1 MTAPLRRSALV
12 LAALALGGCGLFG
25 TSRAPDAEMPGAEP
39 PSRLVTVEMAGADD
53 MNAGGNAARV
63 YLYPLAS
70 QATFLSTPVQVFWT
84 DPAATLGADLL
95 GTARDATVRPGD
107 TTRLDE
113 LALGDAAFL
122 GIAVDLREPVGTT
135 WRTVLP
141 AADVR
146 GKTLTIRVGAGG
158 LQASTR

>member
-1 MTAPLRRSALV
+1 MTTPLRLSALV
-12 LAALALGGCGLFG
+12 LCGLALSGCGLFG
-25 TSRAPDAEMPGAEP
+25 KSRAPGPGAEP
-39 PSRLVTVEMAGADD
+39 PSRLVTVELTGTDD

-70 QATFLSTPVQVFWT
+70 DATFLSTPVQVFW
-84 DPAATLGADLL
+84 DNPAATLGPDLV

-107 TTRLDE
+107 TARLDE

-122 GIAVDLREPVGTT
+122 GIAVDLRDPVGTS

-146 GKTLTIRVGAGG
+146 GKTLSIRVGPGG
-158 LQASTR
+158 LQASAD